1 MVACQY
7 FELARVEYFE
17 EEARTDVRKG
27 KTDIEMEYEDD
38 WSLVVPTFSISE
50 PEDEE
55 GLPDPEVSKSK
66 TDIEMEYEED
76 WSLVEP
82 MSQTSE

>member
-1 MVACQY
+1 
-7 FELARVEYFE
+7 
-17 EEARTDVRKG
+17 
-27 KTDIEMEYEDD
+27 MEYEDD